1 MFRRFLFK
9 RVERWINCLEPEY
22 RTKGYIQSSLGLLKI
37 MGMPTDFSRIIKSDK
52 AVQLAYIGGAES
64 DITAAEIRLVN
75 HEVRESEL
83 SKLEEYLV

>member
-9 RVERWINCLEPEY
+9 RVERWINGLAPEY

-37 MGMPTDFSRIIKSDK
+37 LGMPTDFSRIIESDR
-52 AVQLAYIGGAES
+52 AVQAGFIGGAER
-64 DITAAEIRLVN
+64 DIAAAEIRLGN

-83 SKLEEYLV
+83 SQLEELLV